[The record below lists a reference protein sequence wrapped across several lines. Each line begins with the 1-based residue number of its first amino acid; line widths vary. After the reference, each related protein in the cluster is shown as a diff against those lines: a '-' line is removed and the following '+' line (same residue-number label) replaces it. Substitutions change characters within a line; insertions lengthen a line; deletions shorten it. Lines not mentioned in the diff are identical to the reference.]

1 MPNFYSIF
9 FTRDGEVARLP
20 VNPEK
25 LPDSQDTDNGSY
37 NVLGLGPITIP
48 RIPKQRVVTIS
59 GLLPGLTSLPSVTSL
74 LTYKPPEYF
83 IKFFRSAM
91 ADRVPILYTPAR
103 FYETGIP
110 FAISQTG
117 YYVLVTKFDFE
128 ERGAETGDFYFDL
141 ECVEWRDPAPA
152 KVQVQ
157 GGSPAA
163 TSGQAAAAA
172 SMARSA
178 TPETTITA
186 AQAVAAA
193 AVSAIVGPTRSVSPN
208 QLVVGTQASLS
219 GNYYQDSAESLAGT
233 PASGLPVTVARIIT
247 APFGAPVY
255 VRDSAGNGLGWC
267 EKESL
272 TVVSQNA
279 N

>member
-20 VNPEK
+20 INPEK
-25 LPDSQDTDNGSY
+25 LPDAQDTDNGEY

-48 RIPKQRVVTIS
+48 RIPKQRTISIS
-59 GLLPGLTSLPSVTSL
+59 GLLPGLTSLPSITSL

-83 IKFFRSAM
+83 INFFRSAM
-91 ADRVPILYTPAR
+91 ADRVPILYTPVR

-110 FAISQTG
+110 YAIDQTG

-157 GGSPAA
+157 GSGAAA
-163 TSGQAAAAA
+163 TSNQAAAAA
-172 SMARSA
+172 SVARSTSAA
-178 TPETTITA
+178 TTTTA
-186 AQAVAAA
+186 TQAAAVAAVFA
-193 AVSAIVGPTRSVSPN
+193 SVGPSRSLPQN
-208 QLVVGTQASLS
+208 QIVVGSQCTLNGQ
-219 GNYYQDSAESLAGT
+219 YYEDTDESAPGT
-233 PASGLPVTVARIIT
+233 AVTGLLVSVARIT
-247 APFGAPVY
+247 SGPFGAPVY
-255 VRDSAGNGLGWC
+255 VRNSAGAGLGWV
-267 EKESL
+267 EKAAL
-272 TVVSQNA
+272 TVVNQNA

>member
-9 FTRDGEVARLP
+9 FTRGGEVARLP
-20 VNPEK
+20 INPEK
-25 LPDSQDTDNGSY
+25 LPDSQDTDNGEY

-48 RIPKQRVVTIS
+48 RIPKQRTISIS
-59 GLLPGLTSLPSVTSL
+59 GLLPGLTSLPSITSL

-91 ADRVPILYTPAR
+91 ADRVPILYTPVR

-110 FAISQTG
+110 YAIDQTG
-117 YYVLVTKFDFE
+117 YYVLVTRFDFE

-157 GGSPAA
+157 GSGAAA
-163 TSGQAAAAA
+163 TSNQAAAAA
-172 SMARSA
+172 SVARTASVA
-178 TPETTITA
+178 TTTTA
-186 AQAVAAA
+186 EQATAAA
-193 AVSAIVGPTRSVSPN
+193 AVSASVGPSRSLPQN
-208 QLVVGTQASLS
+208 QIVVGSQCTLNGQ
-219 GNYYQDSAESLAGT
+219 YYEDTDESAPGT
-233 PASGLPVTVARIIT
+233 AVTGLLVSVARIT
-247 APFGAPVY
+247 PGPFGAPVY
-255 VRDSAGNGLGWC
+255 VRDSTGAGLGWV
-267 EKESL
+267 EKAAL
-272 TVVSQNA
+272 TVVNQNA